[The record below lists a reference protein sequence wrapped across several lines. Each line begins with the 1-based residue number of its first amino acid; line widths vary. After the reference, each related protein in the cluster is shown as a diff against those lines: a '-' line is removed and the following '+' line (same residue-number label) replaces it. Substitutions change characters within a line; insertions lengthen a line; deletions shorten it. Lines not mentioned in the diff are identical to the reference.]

1 MTPASI
7 KPVFN
12 CVYTDLKTVLIP
24 EMIMRNPTSKRI
36 RLSFAVFSAILCLFI
51 EAQTAFG
58 QQVSGFER
66 LNELRRLRYQLQL
79 ADPLHNSDVVVI
91 LSERAISEA
100 AQRLVGLE
108 FLLSKGGV
116 LKLTSV
122 ESELKT
128 AAAAIKIR
136 IQAKSSVTMNLQLT
150 ARINSG
156 EFGGGALRLPLRVTD
171 VKLMNGGFSSLILR
185 TFFGEWLDPKTWD
198 KKMPEIEIPMEIAET
213 MRIPAGRFDVAGE
226 LPMEISTPEYQAPL
240 KFTVTSLLPLDKRA
254 VVSLR
259 LGQDAPAKAIP
270 VSYAGDG
277 ADANDI
283 DPMALEDEIAR
294 MSEGLKSAGDFR
306 AVLSRRLINAL
317 LAQMTAAHNADLDIR
332 LKRGRI
338 RSEEVNVIVNVTNYT
353 DVEGGEGRAD
363 LTRLDVE
370 SIADGKI
377 TVRLSGQG
385 EVDARVRG
393 REYGVPYAISPHM
406 SFSIK
411 DQPLPLEFV
420 GEGKKIFLRAAPG
433 STLPIDAQFNLKI
446 AGHDVRFDRRSVAQ
460 ADKWL
465 NRIELPSF
473 FDREISLPSKIKID
487 AGGRPRIIESRNLG
501 YTLSNMR
508 VGAKD
513 DAIEINADVGFD
525 RQFDH

>member
-1 MTPASI
+1 MAPL
-7 KPVFN
+7 
-12 CVYTDLKTVLIP
+12 YQLIS

-36 RLSFAVFSAILCLFI
+36 RLAFAVFSMILCLFI
-51 EAQTAFG
+51 EAHTAFG
-58 QQVSGFER
+58 QQISGFDR
-66 LNELRRLRYQLQL
+66 LNELRRLRDQLQG
-79 ADPLHNSDVVVI
+79 ADPLRDSDVVVI

-100 AQRLVGLE
+100 AKRLVGLE

-128 AAAAIKIR
+128 AAAVLKIGV
-136 IQAKSSVTMNLQLT
+136 QAKSSVTMNLQLT

-156 EFGGGALRLPLRVTD
+156 EFERGALRLPLRVTD
-171 VKLMNGGFSSLILR
+171 VKLMNGGLSSLILR
-185 TFFGEWLDPKTWD
+185 TLFDEWLDPKTWD
-198 KKMPEIEIPMEIAET
+198 KKLPEIEIPMEIAET
-213 MRIPAGRFDVAGE
+213 LRVPAGRFDVAGD

-240 KFTVTSLLPLDKRA
+240 KFAVTSLLALDKRA

-259 LGQDAPAKAIP
+259 LNQNAPAKPIP
-270 VSYAGDG
+270 ASYGGDI
-277 ADANDI
+277 ADANAV

-317 LAQMTAAHNADLDIR
+317 LASMTAAHNADFDIR

-338 RSEEVNVIVNVTNYT
+338 RSEEVKVIVNVTNYT

-363 LTRLDVE
+363 VTRLDIE
-370 SIADGKI
+370 SIADGKV

-385 EVDARVRG
+385 EVDARLRG

-433 STLPIDAQFNLKI
+433 STLPIDAQFNLKV

-465 NRIELPSF
+465 NRVELPSF
-473 FDREISLPSKIKID
+473 FDREISLPHKIRLD
-487 AGGRPRIIESRNLG
+487 AGGHPHVTESRNLG

-513 DAIEINADVGFD
+513 DAIEITADVKLD
-525 RQFDH
+525 QPK

>member
-1 MTPASI
+1 MTRL
-7 KPVFN
+7 
-12 CVYTDLKTVLIP
+12 YQLIS

-36 RLSFAVFSAILCLFI
+36 RLAFVVFSTILCLFI
-51 EAQTAFG
+51 EAHSAFG
-58 QQVSGFER
+58 QQISGFDR
-66 LNELRRLRYQLQL
+66 LNELRRLRDKLQL
-79 ADPLHNSDVVVI
+79 TDPLRDSDVVVI

-100 AQRLVGLE
+100 AKRLVGLE
-108 FLLSKGGV
+108 YLLSKGGV

-128 AAAAIKIR
+128 AAAILKIGV
-136 IQAKSSVTMNLQLT
+136 QAKSSVTMNLQLT

-156 EFGGGALRLPLRVTD
+156 EFERGALRLPLRVTD
-171 VKLMNGGFSSLILR
+171 VKLMNGGLSSLILR
-185 TFFGEWLDPKTWD
+185 TLFDEWLDPKTWD
-198 KKMPEIEIPMEIAET
+198 KKLPEIEIPMEIAET
-213 MRIPAGRFDVAGE
+213 LRVPAGRFDVAGD

-240 KFTVTSLLPLDKRA
+240 KFAVTSLLALDKRA

-259 LGQDAPAKAIP
+259 LNQDAPAKPIP
-270 VSYAGDG
+270 VSYVGDI
-277 ADANDI
+277 ADANAV

-317 LAQMTAAHNADLDIR
+317 LASMTAAHNADFDIR

-338 RSEEVNVIVNVTNYT
+338 RSEEVKVIVNVTNYT

-363 LTRLDVE
+363 VTQLDIE
-370 SIADGKI
+370 SISDGKV

-385 EVDARVRG
+385 EVDARLRG

-433 STLPIDAQFNLKI
+433 STLPIDAQFNLKV

-465 NRIELPSF
+465 NRVELPSF
-473 FDREISLPSKIKID
+473 FDREISLPHKIRLD
-487 AGGRPRIIESRNLG
+487 AGGHPHVTESRNLG

-513 DAIEINADVGFD
+513 DAIEITADVKLD
-525 RQFDH
+525 QPK

>member
-1 MTPASI
+1 MARLYQLISEMT
-7 KPVFN
+7 
-12 CVYTDLKTVLIP
+12 
-24 EMIMRNPTSKRI
+24 MRNPTSKRI
-36 RLSFAVFSAILCLFI
+36 RLAFVVFSTILCLFI
-51 EAQTAFG
+51 EAHTAFG
-58 QQVSGFER
+58 QQISGFDR
-66 LNELRRLRYQLQL
+66 LNELRRLRDQLQGV
-79 ADPLHNSDVVVI
+79 DPLRDSDVVVI
-91 LSERAISEA
+91 LSDRSISEA
-100 AQRLVGLE
+100 AKRLVGLE

-128 AAAAIKIR
+128 AAAVLKIG

-156 EFGGGALRLPLRVTD
+156 EFERGALRLPLRVTD
-171 VKLMNGGFSSLILR
+171 VKLMNGGLSSLILR
-185 TFFGEWLDPKTWD
+185 TLFDEWLDPKTWD
-198 KKMPEIEIPMEIAET
+198 KKLPEIEIPMEIAET
-213 MRIPAGRFDVAGE
+213 LRVPAGRFDVAGD

-240 KFTVTSLLPLDKRA
+240 KFAVTSLLALDKRA

-259 LGQDAPAKAIP
+259 LNQDAPAKPIP
-270 VSYAGDG
+270 VSYVGDI
-277 ADANDI
+277 ADANAV

-317 LAQMTAAHNADLDIR
+317 LANMTAAHKADFDIR

-338 RSEEVNVIVNVTNYT
+338 RSEEVKVIVNVTNYT

-363 LTRLDVE
+363 VTRLDIE
-370 SIADGKI
+370 SIADGKV

-385 EVDARVRG
+385 EVDARLRG

-433 STLPIDAQFNLKI
+433 STLPIDAQFNLKV

-465 NRIELPSF
+465 NRVELPSF
-473 FDREISLPSKIKID
+473 FDREISLPRRIKLD
-487 AGGRPRIIESRNLG
+487 AGGHPHITESRSLG

-513 DAIEINADVGFD
+513 DAIEITADVKLD
-525 RQFDH
+525 QPK

>member
-1 MTPASI
+1 
-7 KPVFN
+7 
-12 CVYTDLKTVLIP
+12 
-24 EMIMRNPTSKRI
+24 MIMRNPTSKRI
-36 RLSFAVFSAILCLFI
+36 RLAFAVFSAALCLFL

-58 QQVSGFER
+58 QHVGGFER
-66 LNELRRLRYQLQL
+66 LNELHRLRHQLQL
-79 ADPLHNSDVVVI
+79 ADPLRDSDVVVI

-100 AQRLVGLE
+100 ARRLVGLE

-128 AAAAIKIR
+128 AAAVLKIG
-136 IQAKSSVTMNLQLT
+136 IQAKTSVTMNLQMT

-156 EFGGGALRLPLRVTD
+156 EFDRGALRLPLRVTD
-171 VKLMNGGFSSLILR
+171 VKLLNGGLSSLILK
-185 TFFGEWLDPKTWD
+185 TLFDEWLDPKTWD
-198 KKMPEIEIPMEIAET
+198 KKLPEIEIPMEIAET
-213 MRIPAGRFDVAGE
+213 MRIPAGRFDVAGD

-240 KFTVTSLLPLDKRA
+240 KFTVTSLFALDKRA

-259 LGQDAPAKAIP
+259 LNQDAPANPIP
-270 VSYAGDG
+270 ASYVGDA
-277 ADANDI
+277 ADASGV
-283 DPMALEDEIAR
+283 DPAALEDEIAR
-294 MSEGLKSAGDFR
+294 MSHELNLAGDFR

-317 LAQMTAAHNADLDIR
+317 LAQMTSAHKADFDIR
-332 LKRGRI
+332 LKQGRI
-338 RSEEVNVIVNVTNYT
+338 RSEEVNVIVNVKNYT

-385 EVDARVRG
+385 EVDARLRG
-393 REYGVPYAISPHM
+393 REYGVPYSISPHM

-411 DQPLPLEFV
+411 DQSLPLEFV

-433 STLPIDAQFNLKI
+433 SALPIDAQFSLKI
-446 AGHDVRFDRRSVAQ
+446 AGHDIQFDRRSVAQ

-465 NRIELPSF
+465 NRVELPSF
-473 FDREISLPSKIKID
+473 FDREISLPRKIKID
-487 AGGRPRIIESRNLG
+487 AGGHPRITESRNLG

-513 DAIEINADVGFD
+513 DAIEITADVKLD
-525 RQFDH
+525 QPK

>member
-1 MTPASI
+1 MKLA
-7 KPVFN
+7 
-12 CVYTDLKTVLIP
+12 
-24 EMIMRNPTSKRI
+24 
-36 RLSFAVFSAILCLFI
+36 FAIFSAILCLFL

-58 QQVSGFER
+58 QKISGFER
-66 LNELRRLRYQLQL
+66 LNELRRLRDQLQF
-79 ADPLHNSDVVVI
+79 ADPLHDSDVVVI

-100 AQRLVGLE
+100 AQQLVGVE
-108 FLLSKGGV
+108 FLMPKGGV

-128 AAAAIKIR
+128 AAAIFKIG
-136 IQAKSSVTMNLQLT
+136 ILAKSTVTMNMQLT
-150 ARINSG
+150 ARISSG
-156 EFGGGALRLPLRVTD
+156 EFDRGALRLPLRVTD
-171 VKLMNGGFSSLILR
+171 VKLLNGGISSLILK
-185 TFFGEWLDPKTWD
+185 TLFGEWLDPRTWD
-198 KKMPEIEIPMEIAET
+198 KKMPDIEIPMEIAET
-213 MRIPAGRFDVAGE
+213 MRIPAGRFDVAGD

-240 KFTVTSLLPLDKRA
+240 KFAVTSLLALDKRA

-259 LGQDAPAKAIP
+259 LGGDAPAKPIP
-270 VSYAGDG
+270 ASFVDDAT
-277 ADANDI
+277 DANGI

-294 MSEGLKSAGDFR
+294 KCEGLNLAGDFR

-317 LAQMTAAHNADLDIR
+317 MAQMTSAHNADFDIH

-338 RSEEVNVIVNVTNYT
+338 RSEEVNVIVNVKNYT

-363 LTRLDVE
+363 VTRLDVE

-393 REYGVPYAISPHM
+393 REYGVPYAISPHI

-420 GEGKKIFLRAAPG
+420 GEGKKIFMRAAPG
-433 STLPIDAQFNLKI
+433 STLPIDAQLNLKI
-446 AGHDVRFDRRSVAQ
+446 AGHDVRLDRRSVAQ

-465 NRIELPSF
+465 KRIELPTF
-473 FDREISLPSKIKID
+473 FDREISLPRKIKID
-487 AGGRPRIIESRNLG
+487 PGGRTRIIESRNLG

-513 DAIEINADVGFD
+513 DAIEITADVGFD
-525 RQFDH
+525 QPK

>member
-1 MTPASI
+1 
-7 KPVFN
+7 
-12 CVYTDLKTVLIP
+12 
-24 EMIMRNPTSKRI
+24 
-36 RLSFAVFSAILCLFI
+36 
-51 EAQTAFG
+51 
-58 QQVSGFER
+58 
-66 LNELRRLRYQLQL
+66 
-79 ADPLHNSDVVVI
+79 
-91 LSERAISEA
+91 
-100 AQRLVGLE
+100 
-108 FLLSKGGV
+108 
-116 LKLTSV
+116 
-122 ESELKT
+122 
-128 AAAAIKIR
+128 
-136 IQAKSSVTMNLQLT
+136 
-150 ARINSG
+150 
-156 EFGGGALRLPLRVTD
+156 
-171 VKLMNGGFSSLILR
+171 
-185 TFFGEWLDPKTWD
+185 
-198 KKMPEIEIPMEIAET
+198 
-213 MRIPAGRFDVAGE
+213 

-240 KFTVTSLLPLDKRA
+240 KFTVTSLLALDKRA

-259 LGQDAPAKAIP
+259 LGQDAPAKAMP
-270 VSYAGDG
+270 VSYSGDG

-317 LAQMTAAHNADLDIR
+317 LAQMTSAHNADLDIR

-338 RSEEVNVIVNVTNYT
+338 RSEEVSVIVNVTNYT

-363 LTRLDVE
+363 VTRLDVE

-393 REYGVPYAISPHM
+393 REYGVPYAFSPHM

-411 DQPLPLEFV
+411 DQTLPLEFV

-446 AGHDVRFDRRSVAQ
+446 AGHDVRFDRRSIAQ

-513 DAIEINADVGFD
+513 GAIEINADVGFD
-525 RQFDH
+525 RNLDR

>member
-1 MTPASI
+1 MARL
-7 KPVFN
+7 
-12 CVYTDLKTVLIP
+12 YQLIS

-36 RLSFAVFSAILCLFI
+36 RLAFVVFSTILCLFI
-51 EAQTAFG
+51 EAHTAFG
-58 QQVSGFER
+58 QQISGFDR
-66 LNELRRLRYQLQL
+66 LNELRRLRDKLQL
-79 ADPLHNSDVVVI
+79 TDPLRDSDVVVI

-100 AQRLVGLE
+100 AKRLVGLE
-108 FLLSKGGV
+108 YLLSKGGV

-128 AAAAIKIR
+128 AAAILKIGV
-136 IQAKSSVTMNLQLT
+136 QAKSSVTMNLQLT

-156 EFGGGALRLPLRVTD
+156 EFERGALRLPLRVTD
-171 VKLMNGGFSSLILR
+171 VKLMNGGLSSLILR
-185 TFFGEWLDPKTWD
+185 TLFDEWLDPKTWD
-198 KKMPEIEIPMEIAET
+198 KKLPEIEIPMEIAET
-213 MRIPAGRFDVAGE
+213 LRVPAGRFDVAGD

-240 KFTVTSLLPLDKRA
+240 KFAVTSLLALDKRA

-259 LGQDAPAKAIP
+259 LNQDAPAKPIP
-270 VSYAGDG
+270 VSYVGDI
-277 ADANDI
+277 ADANAV

-317 LAQMTAAHNADLDIR
+317 LANMTAAHKADFDIR

-338 RSEEVNVIVNVTNYT
+338 RSEEVKVIVNVTNYT

-363 LTRLDVE
+363 VTRLDIE
-370 SIADGKI
+370 SIADGKV
-377 TVRLSGQG
+377 TVKLSGQG
-385 EVDARVRG
+385 EVDARLRG

-433 STLPIDAQFNLKI
+433 STLPIDAQFNLKV

-465 NRIELPSF
+465 NRVELPSF
-473 FDREISLPSKIKID
+473 FDREISLPHKIRLD
-487 AGGRPRIIESRNLG
+487 AGGHPHVTESRNLG

-513 DAIEINADVGFD
+513 DAIEITADVKLD
-525 RQFDH
+525 QPK

>member
-1 MTPASI
+1 MSRL
-7 KPVFN
+7 
-12 CVYTDLKTVLIP
+12 YQLIS
-24 EMIMRNPTSKRI
+24 EMIMRNPTSQRI
-36 RLSFAVFSAILCLFI
+36 RLAFVVFSTILCLFI
-51 EAQTAFG
+51 EAHTAFG
-58 QQVSGFER
+58 QQISGFDR
-66 LNELRRLRYQLQL
+66 LNELRRLRDQLQL
-79 ADPLHNSDVVVI
+79 NDPLRDSDVVVI
-91 LSERAISEA
+91 LSERSISEA
-100 AQRLVGLE
+100 AKRLVGLE

-128 AAAAIKIR
+128 AAAVLKIG

-150 ARINSG
+150 TRINSG
-156 EFGGGALRLPLRVTD
+156 EFERGALRLPLRVTD
-171 VKLMNGGFSSLILR
+171 VKLMNGGLSSLILR
-185 TFFGEWLDPKTWD
+185 TLFDEWLDPKTWD
-198 KKMPEIEIPMEIAET
+198 KKLPEIEIPMEIAET
-213 MRIPAGRFDVAGE
+213 LRVPAGRFDVAGD

-240 KFTVTSLLPLDKRA
+240 KFVVTSLLALDKRA

-259 LGQDAPAKAIP
+259 LNQDAQAKPIPA
-270 VSYAGDG
+270 SYVGDI
-277 ADANDI
+277 ADANAV
-283 DPMALEDEIAR
+283 DPMALEDQIAR
-294 MSEGLKSAGDFR
+294 LSEGLKSAGDFR

-317 LAQMTAAHNADLDIR
+317 LANMTAAHKADFDIR

-338 RSEEVNVIVNVTNYT
+338 RSEEVKVIVNVTNYT

-363 LTRLDVE
+363 VTQLDIE
-370 SIADGKI
+370 SIADGKV

-385 EVDARVRG
+385 EVDARLRG

-433 STLPIDAQFNLKI
+433 STLPIDAQFNLKV

-465 NRIELPSF
+465 NRVELPSF
-473 FDREISLPSKIKID
+473 FDREISLPRKIKLD
-487 AGGRPRIIESRNLG
+487 AGGHPHVTEIRNLG

-513 DAIEINADVGFD
+513 DAIEITADVKLD
-525 RQFDH
+525 QPK

>member
-1 MTPASI
+1 
-7 KPVFN
+7 
-12 CVYTDLKTVLIP
+12 
-24 EMIMRNPTSKRI
+24 
-36 RLSFAVFSAILCLFI
+36 
-51 EAQTAFG
+51 
-58 QQVSGFER
+58 
-66 LNELRRLRYQLQL
+66 
-79 ADPLHNSDVVVI
+79 
-91 LSERAISEA
+91 
-100 AQRLVGLE
+100 
-108 FLLSKGGV
+108 
-116 LKLTSV
+116 
-122 ESELKT
+122 LKT
-128 AAAAIKIR
+128 AAAVLKIGV
-136 IQAKSSVTMNLQLT
+136 QAKSSVTMNLQLT

-156 EFGGGALRLPLRVTD
+156 EFERGALRLPLRVTD
-171 VKLMNGGFSSLILR
+171 VKLMNGGLSSLILR
-185 TFFGEWLDPKTWD
+185 TLFDEWLDPKTWD
-198 KKMPEIEIPMEIAET
+198 KKLPEIEIPMEIAET
-213 MRIPAGRFDVAGE
+213 LRVPAGRFDVAGD

-240 KFTVTSLLPLDKRA
+240 KFAVTSLLALDKRA

-259 LGQDAPAKAIP
+259 LNQDAPAKPIP
-270 VSYAGDG
+270 VSYVGDI
-277 ADANDI
+277 ADANAV

-317 LAQMTAAHNADLDIR
+317 LASMTAAHNADFDIR

-338 RSEEVNVIVNVTNYT
+338 RSEEVKVIVNVTNYT

-363 LTRLDVE
+363 VTQLDIE
-370 SIADGKI
+370 SISDGKV

-385 EVDARVRG
+385 EVDARLRG

-433 STLPIDAQFNLKI
+433 STLPIDAQFNLKV

-465 NRIELPSF
+465 NRVELPSF
-473 FDREISLPSKIKID
+473 FDREISLPHKIRLD
-487 AGGRPRIIESRNLG
+487 AGGHPHVTESRNLG

-513 DAIEINADVGFD
+513 DAIEITADVKLD
-525 RQFDH
+525 QPK

>member
-1 MTPASI
+1 
-7 KPVFN
+7 
-12 CVYTDLKTVLIP
+12 
-24 EMIMRNPTSKRI
+24 MR
-36 RLSFAVFSAILCLFI
+36 LAFAIFSTILCLFI

-58 QQVSGFER
+58 RQIGGFER
-66 LNELRRLRYQLQL
+66 LNELRRLRDQLQL
-79 ADPLHNSDVVVI
+79 AYPLRDSDLVVI
-91 LSERAISEA
+91 LSDRAISEA

-108 FLLSKGGV
+108 FLMSKGGV

-128 AAAAIKIR
+128 AAAVFKIG
-136 IQAKSSVTMNLQLT
+136 IQAKSSVTMKLQLT
-150 ARINSG
+150 GRINSG
-156 EFGGGALRLPLRVTD
+156 EFERGALRLPLRITD
-171 VKLMNGGFSSLILR
+171 VKLMNGGLSSLFLK
-185 TFFGEWLDPKTWD
+185 TLFGEWLDPRTWD
-198 KKMPEIEIPMEIAET
+198 KKMPDIEIPMEIAET
-213 MRIPAGRFDVAGE
+213 LRVPAGRFDVAGD

-240 KFTVTSLLPLDKRA
+240 KFAVTSLLALDKRA

-259 LGQDAPAKAIP
+259 LGEGPPARPMP
-270 VSYAGDG
+270 VSYE
-277 ADANDI
+277 DANDV
-283 DPMALEDEIAR
+283 DPMSLEDEIAR
-294 MSEGLKSAGDFR
+294 LSEGLRPAGDFR

-317 LAQMTAAHNADLDIR
+317 LAQMTAAHDVDFDIR

-370 SIADGKI
+370 SIADGKA

-385 EVDARVRG
+385 EVDARLRG

-406 SFSIK
+406 TFSIK

-420 GEGKKIFLRAAPG
+420 SEGKKVFMRAAPG
-433 STLPIDAQFNLKI
+433 SILPIDTQFNLPI

-465 NRIELPSF
+465 NRVELPSF
-473 FDREISLPSKIKID
+473 FDREISLPRRIKVD
-487 AGGRPRIIESRNLG
+487 AGGHSHIIESRNLG
-501 YTLSNMR
+501 YALSNMR
-508 VGAKD
+508 IGAKD
-513 DAIEINADVGFD
+513 DAIEITADVKFD
-525 RQFDH
+525 QPR

>member
-1 MTPASI
+1 MNPH
-7 KPVFN
+7 
-12 CVYTDLKTVLIP
+12 TDLKAVQIP
-24 EMIMRNPTSKRI
+24 EMIMRNPTSQKM
-36 RLSFAVFSAILCLFI
+36 RLAFVVFSAILCLLI
-51 EAQTAFG
+51 EAQAAFG
-58 QQVSGFER
+58 QQISGFER
-66 LNELRRLRYQLQL
+66 LNELRRLRDQLKL
-79 ADPLHNSDVVVI
+79 ADPLRDSDVVVI
-91 LSERAISEA
+91 LNERAISDA

-108 FLLSKGGV
+108 FLMSKGGV
-116 LKLTSV
+116 LRLTSV
-122 ESELKT
+122 DSELKT
-128 AAAAIKIR
+128 AAAVFKIG
-136 IQAKSSVTMNLQLT
+136 IQAKSSVTMNMQLT

-156 EFGGGALRLPLRVTD
+156 EFERGALRLPLRVTD
-171 VKLMNGGFSSLILR
+171 VKLMNGGLSSLILR
-185 TFFGEWLDPKTWD
+185 TLFGEWLDPRTWD
-198 KKMPEIEIPMEIAET
+198 KKLPEIEIPMEIAET
-213 MRIPAGRFDVAGE
+213 LRVPAGRFDVAGD

-240 KFTVTSLLPLDKRA
+240 KFAVTSLLALDKRA

-259 LGQDAPAKAIP
+259 LNQDAPAKPIP
-270 VSYAGDG
+270 VSDVGDIG
-277 ADANDI
+277 DASAIN
-283 DPMALEDEIAR
+283 PMALEDEIAR

-317 LAQMTAAHNADLDIR
+317 LANMTAAHNADFDIR

-338 RSEEVNVIVNVTNYT
+338 RSEEVSVIVNVTNYT

-363 LTRLDVE
+363 VTRLDVE
-370 SIADGKI
+370 SIADGKV

-385 EVDARVRG
+385 EVDARLRG

-465 NRIELPSF
+465 NRVELPSF
-473 FDREISLPSKIKID
+473 FDREISLPRKIKLD
-487 AGGRPRIIESRNLG
+487 AAGHPHITESRNLG

-513 DAIEINADVGFD
+513 DAIEITADVKLD
-525 RQFDH
+525 QPK